1 MEEKD
6 SIKDLF
12 QEKLSQLE
20 TPVRPELWSAVSSSI
35 TSSTAVA
42 TTTGMSLLAKITIGI
57 TIAASVT
64 GTVIFLSKDEAKETP
79 KIEVQKANEQKESKL
94 NPTENKVENN
104 STFSK
109 VNNSN
114 PENRVSENTATATN
128 NQFESIID
136 NTIFESTSLVEGPIS
151 YAQIETKE
159 EVKAPKNNP
168 KVEIATSAQNQET
181 KQNVATEKL
190 PEESKLQFKL
200 PNIFTPNGDGNND
213 YLKLDVENVNEFVIV
228 ILDAKSNVVFKSEDA
243 DFKWDGTNLN
253 GDKLPAGNYI
263 YYVTAKDLEGKAVTK
278 YSALTI
284 KY

>member
-1 MEEKD
+1 M
-6 SIKDLF
+6 
-12 QEKLSQLE
+12 
-20 TPVRPELWSAVSSSI
+20 
-35 TSSTAVA
+35 
-42 TTTGMSLLAKITIGI
+42 
-57 TIAASVT
+57 
-64 GTVIFLSKDEAKETP
+64 
-79 KIEVQKANEQKESKL
+79 
-94 NPTENKVENN
+94 
-104 STFSK
+104 
-109 VNNSN
+109 
-114 PENRVSENTATATN
+114 
-128 NQFESIID
+128 
-136 NTIFESTSLVEGPIS
+136 EGPIS

-168 KVEIATSAQNQET
+168 KVETSTSAQNQEP

-213 YLKLDVENVNEFVIV
+213 FLKLDIANVTEFVIV

-253 GDKLPAGNYI
+253 GDKLPIGNYI

-278 YSALTI
+278 YSSLTI

>member
-35 TSSTAVA
+35 ASSSAVA

-57 TIAASVT
+57 TVAASVT
-64 GTVIFLSKDEAKETP
+64 GTVIFLSKNEAKETP
-79 KIEVQKANEQKESKL
+79 KIEVQKANKQKESKL
-94 NPTENKVENN
+94 NPTENKVEKN
-104 STFSK
+104 STVSK
-109 VNNSN
+109 VNNSD
-114 PENRVSENTATATN
+114 PVNRVSENTTATYN
-128 NQFESIID
+128 ISESIID
-136 NTIFESTSLVEGPIS
+136 NSSSNSTSLVEGPIS

-168 KVEIATSAQNQET
+168 KVETSTSAQIQEP

-213 YLKLDVENVNEFVIV
+213 FLKLDIANVTEFVIV
-228 ILDAKSNVVFKSEDA
+228 ILDAKSDIVFKSEDA
-243 DFKWDGTNLN
+243 DFKWDGTNLK
-253 GDKLPAGNYI
+253 GDKLPIGNYI
-263 YYVTAKDLEGKAVTK
+263 YYVTAKDLEGKAITK
-278 YSALTI
+278 YSSLTI

>member
-35 TSSTAVA
+35 ASSSAVA

-57 TIAASVT
+57 TVAASVT
-64 GTVIFLSKDEAKETP
+64 GTVIFLSKNEAKETP
-79 KIEVQKANEQKESKL
+79 KIEVQKANKQKESKL

-104 STFSK
+104 STVSK
-109 VNNSN
+109 VNNSD
-114 PENRVSENTATATN
+114 PVNRVSENTTATYN
-128 NQFESIID
+128 ITESIID
-136 NTIFESTSLVEGPIS
+136 NSSSNSTSLVEGPIS

-168 KVEIATSAQNQET
+168 KVETSTSAQIQEP
-181 KQNVATEKL
+181 KKNVATEKL

-213 YLKLDVENVNEFVIV
+213 FLKLDIANVTEFVIV
-228 ILDAKSNVVFKSEDA
+228 ILDAKSDIVFKSEDA
-243 DFKWDGTNLN
+243 DFKWDGTNLK
-253 GDKLPAGNYI
+253 GDKLPIGNYI
-263 YYVTAKDLEGKAVTK
+263 YYVTAKDLEGKAITK
-278 YSALTI
+278 YSSLTI

>member
-35 TSSTAVA
+35 ASSSAVA
-42 TTTGMSLLAKITIGI
+42 TSTGMSLLAKITIGI

-64 GTVIFLSKDEAKETP
+64 GTVIFLSRDEAKETP
-79 KIEVQKANEQKESKL
+79 KIEVQKANKQKESKL

-104 STFSK
+104 STVSK
-109 VNNSN
+109 VNNSD
-114 PENRVSENTATATN
+114 PVNRVSENTATATN
-128 NQFESIID
+128 NIFESIID
-136 NTIFESTSLVEGPIS
+136 NSSSNNTSLVEGPIS
-151 YAQIETKE
+151 SAQIETKE

-168 KVEIATSAQNQET
+168 KVETFTSAQNQET
-181 KQNVATEKL
+181 KQNVATENL
-190 PEESKLQFKL
+190 PEESKLQFTL

-213 YLKLDVENVNEFVIV
+213 YLKLEIENVTEFVIV

-243 DFKWDGTNLN
+243 DFKWDGTNIN

-263 YYVTAKDLEGKAVTK
+263 YYVTANDSGGKPLTK

>member
-20 TPVRPELWSAVSSSI
+20 TPVRPELWSTVSSSI
-35 TSSTAVA
+35 ASSSAVA
-42 TTTGMSLLAKITIGI
+42 TTAGMSLLAKISIGI

-64 GTVIFLSKDEAKETP
+64 GTIIFLSKEEAKETP
-79 KIEVQKANEQKESKL
+79 KIEVQKANKQKVSKS

-104 STFSK
+104 STVSK

-114 PENRVSENTATATN
+114 PTNRVSENTVIETTS
-128 NQFESIID
+128 QFESIID
-136 NTIFESTSLVEGPIS
+136 NTTFESSALVERPIS

-159 EVKAPKNNP
+159 DLKAPKNNP
-168 KVEIATSAQNQET
+168 KVETSTPAQNQES
-181 KQNVATEKL
+181 KQNVETEKL
-190 PEESKLQFKL
+190 PEESKLQFQL

-213 YLKLDVENVNEFVIV
+213 YLKLNIENVKEFVIV
-228 ILDAKSNVVFKSEDA
+228 ILDAKSNVVFKSEDP

-253 GDKLPAGNYI
+253 GDKLTAGNYI

-278 YSALTI
+278 YSTLTI

>member
-35 TSSTAVA
+35 GSTSTAA
-42 TTTGMSLLAKITIGI
+42 TATGISLLAKITIGI

-64 GTVIFLSKDEAKETP
+64 GTVIFLSKDEANETP
-79 KIEVQKANEQKESKL
+79 KIEVQKANKQKESKS

-104 STFSK
+104 STVSK

-114 PENRVSENTATATN
+114 PVNRVSENTATATN

-136 NTIFESTSLVEGPIS
+136 NTIFESTALVERPIS

-159 EVKAPKNNP
+159 ELKAPKNNP
-168 KVEIATSAQNQET
+168 KFETSTSAQNQET

-213 YLKLDVENVNEFVIV
+213 YLKLDIANVTEFVIV

-253 GDKLPAGNYI
+253 GDKLPTGNYI
-263 YYVTAKDLEGKAVTK
+263 YYVTANDSYGKPLTK

>member
-1 MEEKD
+1 
-6 SIKDLF
+6 
-12 QEKLSQLE
+12 LE

-35 TSSTAVA
+35 ASSSAVA
-42 TTTGMSLLAKITIGI
+42 TSTGMSLLAKITIGI

-64 GTVIFLSKDEAKETP
+64 GTVIFLSKDETKETP
-79 KIEVQKANEQKESKL
+79 KIEVQKANKQQESKS

-104 STFSK
+104 STVSTF
-109 VNNSN
+109 NNSN
-114 PENRVSENTATATN
+114 PVNRDSENTTTATN
-128 NQFESIID
+128 NIFESIID
-136 NTIFESTSLVEGPIS
+136 NSTSNNTNLVEGPIS

-159 EVKAPKNNP
+159 EVKSPKNNP
-168 KVEIATSAQNQET
+168 KVETSTSAQIQEP
-181 KQNVATEKL
+181 KQYVASEKL
-190 PEESKLQFKL
+190 PEESKLQFIL

-213 YLKLDVENVNEFVIV
+213 YLKLDITNVTEFVIV

-243 DFKWDGTNLN
+243 DFKWDGTNLS

-278 YSALTI
+278 YNSLTI

>member
-35 TSSTAVA
+35 ASSSAVA

-57 TIAASVT
+57 TVAASVT
-64 GTVIFLSKDEAKETP
+64 GTVIFLSKNEAKETP
-79 KIEVQKANEQKESKL
+79 KIEVQKANKQNESKL
-94 NPTENKVENN
+94 NLTENKVENN
-104 STFSK
+104 STVSK
-109 VNNSN
+109 VNNSD
-114 PENRVSENTATATN
+114 PVNRVSENTTATYN
-128 NQFESIID
+128 ITESIID
-136 NTIFESTSLVEGPIS
+136 NSSSNSTSLVEGPIS

-168 KVEIATSAQNQET
+168 KVETSTSAQIQEP

-213 YLKLDVENVNEFVIV
+213 FLKLDIANVTEFVIV
-228 ILDAKSNVVFKSEDA
+228 ILDAKSDIVFKSEDA
-243 DFKWDGTNLN
+243 DFKWDGTNLK
-253 GDKLPAGNYI
+253 GDKLPIGNYI
-263 YYVTAKDLEGKAVTK
+263 YYVTAKDLEGKAITK
-278 YSALTI
+278 YSSLTI

>member
-35 TSSTAVA
+35 ASTSAVA
-42 TTTGMSLLAKITIGI
+42 TSTGMSLLAKITIGI

>member
-35 TSSTAVA
+35 ASSSAVA
-42 TTTGMSLLAKITIGI
+42 TTAGMSLLAKISIGI

-64 GTVIFLSKDEAKETP
+64 GTIIFLSKEEAKETP
-79 KIEVQKANEQKESKL
+79 KIEVQKANKQKVSKS

-104 STFSK
+104 STVSK

-114 PENRVSENTATATN
+114 PINRVSENTVIGTIS
-128 NQFESIID
+128 QIESIID
-136 NTIFESTSLVEGPIS
+136 NTTFESTALVERPIS

-159 EVKAPKNNP
+159 DLKAPKNNP
-168 KVEIATSAQNQET
+168 KVEIATSAQNQES
-181 KQNVATEKL
+181 KQNVETEKL
-190 PEESKLQFKL
+190 PEESKLQFQL

>member
-35 TSSTAVA
+35 ASSSAVA

-64 GTVIFLSKDEAKETP
+64 GTVIFLSKEEAKETP
-79 KIEVQKANEQKESKL
+79 KIEVQKANKQKESKS

-104 STFSK
+104 STVSTN
-109 VNNSN
+109 NNSN
-114 PENRVSENTATATN
+114 PANRVSENTATATN
-128 NQFESIID
+128 NIFESIID
-136 NTIFESTSLVEGPIS
+136 NTIFESTALVERPIS

-168 KVEIATSAQNQET
+168 KVETSTSAQNQEP

-213 YLKLDVENVNEFVIV
+213 FLKLDIANVTEFVIV

-243 DFKWDGTNLN
+243 DFKWDGTNLH

-278 YSALTI
+278 YSSLTI

>member
-35 TSSTAVA
+35 ASSSAVA

-57 TIAASVT
+57 TVAASVT
-64 GTVIFLSKDEAKETP
+64 GTVIFLSKNEAKETP
-79 KIEVQKANEQKESKL
+79 KIEVQKANKQNESKL

-104 STFSK
+104 STVSK
-109 VNNSN
+109 VNNSD
-114 PENRVSENTATATN
+114 PVNRVSENTTAAYNIT
-128 NQFESIID
+128 ESIID
-136 NTIFESTSLVEGPIS
+136 NSSSNSTSLVEGPIS

-168 KVEIATSAQNQET
+168 KVETSTSAQIQEP

-213 YLKLDVENVNEFVIV
+213 FLKLDIANVTEFVIV
-228 ILDAKSNVVFKSEDA
+228 ILDAKSDIVFKSEDA
-243 DFKWDGTNLN
+243 DFKWDGTNLK
-253 GDKLPAGNYI
+253 GDKLPIGNYI
-263 YYVTAKDLEGKAVTK
+263 YYVTAKDLEGKAITK
-278 YSALTI
+278 YSSLTI

>member
-35 TSSTAVA
+35 ASSSAVA

-57 TIAASVT
+57 TVAASVT
-64 GTVIFLSKDEAKETP
+64 GTVIFLSKNEAKETP
-79 KIEVQKANEQKESKL
+79 KIEVQKANKQNESKL

-104 STFSK
+104 STVSK
-109 VNNSN
+109 VNNSD
-114 PENRVSENTATATN
+114 PVNRVSENTTATYN
-128 NQFESIID
+128 ITESIID
-136 NTIFESTSLVEGPIS
+136 NSSINSTSLVEGPIS

-168 KVEIATSAQNQET
+168 KVETSTSAQIQEP

-213 YLKLDVENVNEFVIV
+213 FLKLDIANVTEFVIV
-228 ILDAKSNVVFKSEDA
+228 ILDAKSDIVFKSEDA
-243 DFKWDGTNLN
+243 DFKWDGTNFN

-263 YYVTAKDLEGKAVTK
+263 YYVTAKDLEGKAITK
-278 YSALTI
+278 YSSLTI

>member
-35 TSSTAVA
+35 ATTSTVA
-42 TTTGMSLLAKITIGI
+42 TASEMSLLAKITIGI

-79 KIEVQKANEQKESKL
+79 KIEVQNANKQKESKS

-104 STFSK
+104 SNASK
-109 VNNSN
+109 IDNSNQINIISENNSA
-114 PENRVSENTATATN
+114 ENIH
-128 NQFESIID
+128 QFESIND
-136 NTIFESTSLVEGPIS
+136 NTISTNRNLVEGPIS
-151 YAQIETKE
+151 YTQIETKE
-159 EVKAPKNNP
+159 EVKATKNNP
-168 KVEIATSAQNQET
+168 KVETSTSAQNQET
-181 KQNVATEKL
+181 KQNIATEKL
-190 PEESKLQFKL
+190 PEESKLQFTL

-213 YLKLDVENVNEFVIV
+213 FLKLDIANVTEFVIV

-253 GDKLPAGNYI
+253 GDKLPTGNYI

-278 YSALTI
+278 YSSLTI

>member
-35 TSSTAVA
+35 ASSSAVA

-57 TIAASVT
+57 TVAASVT
-64 GTVIFLSKDEAKETP
+64 GTVIFLSKNEAKETP
-79 KIEVQKANEQKESKL
+79 KIEVQKANKQKESKL

-104 STFSK
+104 STVSK
-109 VNNSN
+109 VNNSD
-114 PENRVSENTATATN
+114 PVNRVSENTTATYN
-128 NQFESIID
+128 LSESIID
-136 NTIFESTSLVEGPIS
+136 NSSSNSTSLVEGPIS

-168 KVEIATSAQNQET
+168 KVETSTSAQIQEP
-181 KQNVATEKL
+181 KQNIATEKL

-213 YLKLDVENVNEFVIV
+213 FLKLDIANVTEFVIV
-228 ILDAKSNVVFKSEDA
+228 ILDAKSDIVFKSEDA
-243 DFKWDGTNLN
+243 DFKWDGTNLK
-253 GDKLPAGNYI
+253 GDKLPIGNYI
-263 YYVTAKDLEGKAVTK
+263 YYVTAKDLEGKAITK
-278 YSALTI
+278 YSSLTI

>member
-35 TSSTAVA
+35 ASSSAVA

-57 TIAASVT
+57 TVAASVT
-64 GTVIFLSKDEAKETP
+64 GTVIFLSKNEAKETP
-79 KIEVQKANEQKESKL
+79 KIEVQKANKQNESKL

-104 STFSK
+104 STVSK
-109 VNNSN
+109 VNNSD
-114 PENRVSENTATATN
+114 PVNRASENTSATYNIT
-128 NQFESIID
+128 ESIID
-136 NTIFESTSLVEGPIS
+136 NSSSNSTSLVEGPIS

-168 KVEIATSAQNQET
+168 KVETSTSAQIQEP

-213 YLKLDVENVNEFVIV
+213 FLKLDIANVTEFVIV
-228 ILDAKSNVVFKSEDA
+228 ILDAKSDIVFKSEDA
-243 DFKWDGTNLN
+243 DFKWDGTNLK
-253 GDKLPAGNYI
+253 GDKLPIGNYI
-263 YYVTAKDLEGKAVTK
+263 YYVTAKDLEGKAITK
-278 YSALTI
+278 YSSLTI

>member
-35 TSSTAVA
+35 ASSSAVA
-42 TTTGMSLLAKITIGI
+42 TSTGMSLLAKITIGI

-79 KIEVQKANEQKESKL
+79 KIEVQKANKQQESKS

-104 STFSK
+104 STVSTF
-109 VNNSN
+109 NNSN
-114 PENRVSENTATATN
+114 PVNRDSENTTTATN
-128 NQFESIID
+128 NIFESIID
-136 NTIFESTSLVEGPIS
+136 NSTSNNTSLMEGPIS

-159 EVKAPKNNP
+159 EVKSPKNNP
-168 KVEIATSAQNQET
+168 KVETSTSAQIQEP
-181 KQNVATEKL
+181 KQYVASEKL
-190 PEESKLQFKL
+190 PEESKLQFIL

-213 YLKLDVENVNEFVIV
+213 YLKLDITNVTEFVIV
-228 ILDAKSNVVFKSEDA
+228 ILDAKSNVVFKSEDI

-253 GDKLPAGNYI
+253 GDKLPIGNYI

-278 YSALTI
+278 YSSLTI

>member
-20 TPVRPELWSAVSSSI
+20 TPVRPDLWSAVSSSI
-35 TSSTAVA
+35 ASTSAVA
-42 TTTGMSLLAKITIGI
+42 TTGMSLLAKITIGI

-64 GTVIFLSKDEAKETP
+64 GTVIFLSNEEAKETP
-79 KIEVQKANEQKESKL
+79 KKEVQKANEQKESKS
-94 NPTENKVENN
+94 NTTDNKVENN
-104 STFSK
+104 STVSK
-109 VNNSN
+109 FNNSS
-114 PENRVSENTATATN
+114 PVNRVSENTTTATDN
-128 NQFESIID
+128 IFESIID
-136 NTIFESTSLVEGPIS
+136 NTISENSSLVEGPVS

-159 EVKAPKNNP
+159 EVKASKNNP
-168 KVEIATSAQNQET
+168 KIETSTPAQNQEP
-181 KQNVATEKL
+181 KQNVSLDKL

-213 YLKLDVENVNEFVIV
+213 YLKLDIDNVTEFVIV
-228 ILDAKSNVVFKSEDA
+228 VLDAKSNVVFKSEEV

-284 KY
+284 KF

>member
-35 TSSTAVA
+35 ASSSAVA
-42 TTTGMSLLAKITIGI
+42 TTAGMSLLAKISIGI

-64 GTVIFLSKDEAKETP
+64 GTIIFLSKEEAKETP
-79 KIEVQKANEQKESKL
+79 KIEVQKANKQKVSKS

-104 STFSK
+104 STVSK

-114 PENRVSENTATATN
+114 PINRVSENTVIGTIS
-128 NQFESIID
+128 QIESIID
-136 NTIFESTSLVEGPIS
+136 NTTFESTALVERPIS

-159 EVKAPKNNP
+159 DLKAPKNNP
-168 KVEIATSAQNQET
+168 KVEIATSAQNQES
-181 KQNVATEKL
+181 KQNVETEKL

-228 ILDAKSNVVFKSEDA
+228 ILDSKSNVVFKSEDA

>member
-35 TSSTAVA
+35 ASSSAVA
-42 TTTGMSLLAKITIGI
+42 TSTGMSLLAKITIGI

-64 GTVIFLSKDEAKETP
+64 GTVIFLSRDEVKETP
-79 KIEVQKANEQKESKL
+79 KIEKQKANEQKESKS
-94 NPTENKVENN
+94 NSTENKAENN
-104 STFSK
+104 STASK
-109 VNNSN
+109 LDNSTQINTISENNSA
-114 PENRVSENTATATN
+114 ENIH
-128 NQFESIID
+128 QFESIID
-136 NTIFESTSLVEGPIS
+136 NTISTNSNLVEGPIS

-168 KVEIATSAQNQET
+168 KVETSTSAQNQEP

-213 YLKLDVENVNEFVIV
+213 YLKLDIENVTEFVIV

-243 DFKWDGTNLN
+243 DFKWDGTNIN

-263 YYVTAKDLEGKAVTK
+263 YYVTANDSDGKPLTK

>member
-35 TSSTAVA
+35 ASSSAVA

-57 TIAASVT
+57 TVAASVT
-64 GTVIFLSKDEAKETP
+64 GTVIFLSKNEAKETP
-79 KIEVQKANEQKESKL
+79 KIEVQKANKQKESKL

-104 STFSK
+104 STVSK
-109 VNNSN
+109 VNNSD
-114 PENRVSENTATATN
+114 PVNRVSENTTATYN
-128 NQFESIID
+128 ITESIID
-136 NTIFESTSLVEGPIS
+136 NSSSNSTSLVEGPIS

-168 KVEIATSAQNQET
+168 KVETSTSAQIQEP

-213 YLKLDVENVNEFVIV
+213 YLKLDIVNVTEFVIV

-253 GDKLPAGNYI
+253 GDKLPIGNYI

-278 YSALTI
+278 YSSLTI

>member
-35 TSSTAVA
+35 ASSSAVA

-57 TIAASVT
+57 TVAASVT
-64 GTVIFLSKDEAKETP
+64 GTVIFLSKNEAKETP
-79 KIEVQKANEQKESKL
+79 KIEVQKANKQKESKL

-104 STFSK
+104 STVSK
-109 VNNSN
+109 VNNSD
-114 PENRVSENTATATN
+114 PVNRVSENTTATYN
-128 NQFESIID
+128 ISESIID
-136 NTIFESTSLVEGPIS
+136 NSSSNSTSLVEGPIS

-168 KVEIATSAQNQET
+168 KVETSTSAQIQEP

-213 YLKLDVENVNEFVIV
+213 FLKLDIANVTEFVIV
-228 ILDAKSNVVFKSEDA
+228 ILDAKSDIVFKSEDA
-243 DFKWDGTNLN
+243 DFKWDGTNLK
-253 GDKLPAGNYI
+253 GDKLPIGNYI
-263 YYVTAKDLEGKAVTK
+263 YYVTAKDLEGKAITK
-278 YSALTI
+278 YSSLTI

>member
-35 TSSTAVA
+35 ASSSAVA

-64 GTVIFLSKDEAKETP
+64 GTVIFLSKDEVKETP
-79 KIEVQKANEQKESKL
+79 KIEVQKANKQKESKS

-104 STFSK
+104 STISTF
-109 VNNSN
+109 NNSN
-114 PENRVSENTATATN
+114 LVNRVSENTATATN

-136 NTIFESTSLVEGPIS
+136 NTIFESTALVERPIS

-168 KVEIATSAQNQET
+168 KVETSTSAQIQEP
-181 KQNVATEKL
+181 KQNVATENL
-190 PEESKLQFKL
+190 PEESKLQFTL

-213 YLKLDVENVNEFVIV
+213 NLKLEIENVTEFVIV

-243 DFKWDGTNLN
+243 DFKWDGTNLS

-278 YSALTI
+278 YSSLTI

>member
-20 TPVRPELWSAVSSSI
+20 TPVRPDLWSAVSSSI
-35 TSSTAVA
+35 ASTSTVA
-42 TTTGMSLLAKITIGI
+42 TTGMSLLAKITIGI

-64 GTVIFLSKDEAKETP
+64 GTVIFLSNEEAKETP
-79 KIEVQKANEQKESKL
+79 KKEVQKANEQKESKS
-94 NPTENKVENN
+94 NTTDNKVENN
-104 STFSK
+104 STVSK
-109 VNNSN
+109 FNNSS
-114 PENRVSENTATATN
+114 PVNRVSENTTTATDN
-128 NQFESIID
+128 IFESIID
-136 NTIFESTSLVEGPIS
+136 NTISENSSLVEGPVS

-159 EVKAPKNNP
+159 EVKASKNNP
-168 KVEIATSAQNQET
+168 KIETSTPAQNQEP
-181 KQNVATEKL
+181 KQNVSLDKL

-213 YLKLDVENVNEFVIV
+213 YLKLDIDNVTEFVIV
-228 ILDAKSNVVFKSEDA
+228 VLDAKSNVVFKSEEV

-284 KY
+284 KF

>member
-35 TSSTAVA
+35 ASNSTVA
-42 TTTGMSLLAKITIGI
+42 TTTGISLLAKITIGI

-79 KIEVQKANEQKESKL
+79 KIEVQNANKQKESKS

-104 STFSK
+104 SNASK
-109 VNNSN
+109 IDNSNQINIISENNSA
-114 PENRVSENTATATN
+114 ENIH
-128 NQFESIID
+128 QFESIND
-136 NTIFESTSLVEGPIS
+136 NTISTNRNLIEGPIS
-151 YAQIETKE
+151 YTQIETKE
-159 EVKAPKNNP
+159 EVKATKNNP
-168 KVEIATSAQNQET
+168 KVETSTSAQIQEP

-190 PEESKLQFKL
+190 PEESKLQFTL

-213 YLKLDVENVNEFVIV
+213 FLKLDIANVTEFVIV

-263 YYVTAKDLEGKAVTK
+263 YYVTAKDSEGKAVTK
-278 YSALTI
+278 YSSLTI

>member
-35 TSSTAVA
+35 ASSSAVA
-42 TTTGMSLLAKITIGI
+42 TSTGMSLLAKITIGI
-57 TIAASVT
+57 TIAASVN
-64 GTVIFLSKDEAKETP
+64 GTVIFLSKDETKETP
-79 KIEVQKANEQKESKL
+79 KIEVQKANKQQESKS

-104 STFSK
+104 STVSTF
-109 VNNSN
+109 NNSN
-114 PENRVSENTATATN
+114 PVSRDSENTTTATN
-128 NQFESIID
+128 NIFESIID
-136 NTIFESTSLVEGPIS
+136 NSTSNNMSLMEGPIS

-159 EVKAPKNNP
+159 EVKSPKNNP
-168 KVEIATSAQNQET
+168 KVETSTSAQIQEP
-181 KQNVATEKL
+181 KQYVASEKL
-190 PEESKLQFKL
+190 PEESKLQFIL

-213 YLKLDVENVNEFVIV
+213 YLKLDITNVTEFVIV
-228 ILDAKSNVVFKSEDA
+228 ILDAKSNVVFKSEDI

-253 GDKLPAGNYI
+253 GDKLPIGNYI

-278 YSALTI
+278 YSSLTI

>member
-6 SIKDLF
+6 NIKDLF

-20 TPVRPELWSAVSSSI
+20 TPVPPELWSAVSSSI
-35 TSSTAVA
+35 SSSSAVA
-42 TTTGMSLLAKITIGI
+42 TSTGMSLLAKITIGI
-57 TIAASVT
+57 TIAASVS
-64 GTVIFLSKDEAKETP
+64 GAVIFLSKDEAKETP
-79 KIEVQKANEQKESKL
+79 KIEVQNANKQKESKL

-104 STFSK
+104 STVSTF
-109 VNNSN
+109 NNSN
-114 PENRVSENTATATN
+114 PVNHVSENTATATN
-128 NQFESIID
+128 NIFESIID
-136 NTIFESTSLVEGPIS
+136 NSSSNNTSLVEGPIS
-151 YAQIETKE
+151 SAQIETKE

-168 KVEIATSAQNQET
+168 KVETSISAQNQET
-181 KQNVATEKL
+181 KQNTATEKL
-190 PEESKLQFKL
+190 PEESKLQFTL

-213 YLKLDVENVNEFVIV
+213 YLKLEIENVTEFVIV

-263 YYVTAKDLEGKAVTK
+263 YYVTAKDLEGKAITK
-278 YSALTI
+278 YSSLTI

>member
-35 TSSTAVA
+35 ASSSAVA
-42 TTTGMSLLAKITIGI
+42 TSTGMSLLAKITIGI

-64 GTVIFLSKDEAKETP
+64 GTVIFLSKDETKETP
-79 KIEVQKANEQKESKL
+79 KIEVQKANKQQESKS

-104 STFSK
+104 STVSTF
-109 VNNSN
+109 NNSN
-114 PENRVSENTATATN
+114 PVNRDSENTTTATN
-128 NQFESIID
+128 NIFESIID
-136 NTIFESTSLVEGPIS
+136 NSTSNNTSLMEGPIS

-159 EVKAPKNNP
+159 EVKSPKNNP
-168 KVEIATSAQNQET
+168 KVETSTSAQIQEP
-181 KQNVATEKL
+181 KQYVASEKL
-190 PEESKLQFKL
+190 PEESKLQFIL

-213 YLKLDVENVNEFVIV
+213 YLKLDITNVTEFVIV
-228 ILDAKSNVVFKSEDA
+228 ILDAKSNVVFKSEDI

-253 GDKLPAGNYI
+253 GDKLPIGNYI

-278 YSALTI
+278 YSSLTI

>member
-35 TSSTAVA
+35 ASSSAVA
-42 TTTGMSLLAKITIGI
+42 TTAGMSLLAKISIGI

-64 GTVIFLSKDEAKETP
+64 GTIIFLSKEEAKETP

-94 NPTENKVENN
+94 NPTKNKVENN

-109 VNNSN
+109 VNNSKLI
-114 PENRVSENTATATN
+114 NRVSENTAIETIS
-128 NQFESIID
+128 QFESPID
-136 NTIFESTSLVEGPIS
+136 NTVFESTSLVEGPIS
-151 YAQIETKE
+151 YAQLETKE

-168 KVEIATSAQNQET
+168 KVEIATLAQNQET

>member
-1 MEEKD
+1 M
-6 SIKDLF
+6 F

-35 TSSTAVA
+35 ASSSAVA
-42 TTTGMSLLAKITIGI
+42 TSTGMSLLAKITIGI

-64 GTVIFLSKDEAKETP
+64 GTVIFLSRDEVKETP
-79 KIEVQKANEQKESKL
+79 KIEKQKANEQKESKS
-94 NPTENKVENN
+94 NSTENKAENN
-104 STFSK
+104 STASK
-109 VNNSN
+109 VNNSD
-114 PENRVSENTATATN
+114 PVNRVSENTATATN
-128 NQFESIID
+128 NIFESIID
-136 NTIFESTSLVEGPIS
+136 NSSSNNTSLVEGPIS
-151 YAQIETKE
+151 SAQIETKE

-168 KVEIATSAQNQET
+168 KVETFTSAQNQET
-181 KQNVATEKL
+181 KQNVATENL
-190 PEESKLQFKL
+190 PEESKLQFTL

-213 YLKLDVENVNEFVIV
+213 YLKLEIENVTEFVIV

-243 DFKWDGTNLN
+243 DFKWDGTNLS

-263 YYVTAKDLEGKAVTK
+263 YYVTAKDSGGKPLTK

>member
-35 TSSTAVA
+35 ATTSTVA
-42 TTTGMSLLAKITIGI
+42 TASEMSLLAKITIGI

-79 KIEVQKANEQKESKL
+79 KIEVQNANKQKESKS

-104 STFSK
+104 STISTF
-109 VNNSN
+109 NNSN
-114 PENRVSENTATATN
+114 LVNRVSENTATATN

-136 NTIFESTSLVEGPIS
+136 NTIFESTALVERPIS

-159 EVKAPKNNP
+159 ELKAPKNNP
-168 KVEIATSAQNQET
+168 KFETSTSAQNQET

-213 YLKLDVENVNEFVIV
+213 YLKLDIANVTEFVIV

-243 DFKWDGTNLN
+243 DFKWDGTNFN

-263 YYVTAKDLEGKAVTK
+263 YYVTANDSYGKPLTK

>member
-1 MEEKD
+1 M
-6 SIKDLF
+6 
-12 QEKLSQLE
+12 
-20 TPVRPELWSAVSSSI
+20 
-35 TSSTAVA
+35 
-42 TTTGMSLLAKITIGI
+42 
-57 TIAASVT
+57 
-64 GTVIFLSKDEAKETP
+64 
-79 KIEVQKANEQKESKL
+79 
-94 NPTENKVENN
+94 
-104 STFSK
+104 
-109 VNNSN
+109 
-114 PENRVSENTATATN
+114 
-128 NQFESIID
+128 
-136 NTIFESTSLVEGPIS
+136 EGPIS

-168 KVEIATSAQNQET
+168 KVETSTSAQNQEP

-213 YLKLDVENVNEFVIV
+213 YLKLDIENVTEFVIV

-243 DFKWDGTNLN
+243 DFKWDGTNIN

-263 YYVTAKDLEGKAVTK
+263 YYVTANDSGGKPLTK

>member
-35 TSSTAVA
+35 ASSSAVA

-57 TIAASVT
+57 TVAASVT
-64 GTVIFLSKDEAKETP
+64 GTVIFLSKNEAKETP
-79 KIEVQKANEQKESKL
+79 KIEVQKANKQKESKL

-104 STFSK
+104 STVSK
-109 VNNSN
+109 VNNSD
-114 PENRVSENTATATN
+114 PVNRVSENTTATYN
-128 NQFESIID
+128 ISESIID
-136 NTIFESTSLVEGPIS
+136 NSSSNSTSLVEGPIS

-168 KVEIATSAQNQET
+168 KVETSTSAQIQEP

-213 YLKLDVENVNEFVIV
+213 YLKLEIENVTEFVIV

-263 YYVTAKDLEGKAVTK
+263 YYVTAKDLEGKAITK
-278 YSALTI
+278 YSSLTI

>member
-35 TSSTAVA
+35 ASSSAVA
-42 TTTGMSLLAKITIGI
+42 TSTGMSLLAKITIGI

-64 GTVIFLSKDEAKETP
+64 GTVIFLSKDETKETP
-79 KIEVQKANEQKESKL
+79 KIEVQKANKQQESKS

-104 STFSK
+104 STVSTF
-109 VNNSN
+109 NNSN
-114 PENRVSENTATATN
+114 PVNRDSENTTTATN
-128 NQFESIID
+128 NIFESIID
-136 NTIFESTSLVEGPIS
+136 NSTSNNTNLVEGPIS

-168 KVEIATSAQNQET
+168 KVETSTSAQNQEP
-181 KQNVATEKL
+181 KQNIATEKL

-213 YLKLDVENVNEFVIV
+213 YLKLDITNVTEFVIV
-228 ILDAKSNVVFKSEDA
+228 ILDAKSNVVFKSEDI

-253 GDKLPAGNYI
+253 GDKLPTGNYI

-278 YSALTI
+278 YSSLTI

>member
-35 TSSTAVA
+35 ASSSAVA
-42 TTTGMSLLAKITIGI
+42 TSTGMSLLTKITIGI
-57 TIAASVT
+57 TIAASIT

-79 KIEVQKANEQKESKL
+79 KIEVQKANKQKESKS

-104 STFSK
+104 STVSTN
-109 VNNSN
+109 NNSN
-114 PENRVSENTATATN
+114 PVNRVSENTTTATN
-128 NQFESIID
+128 NIFESVID
-136 NTIFESTSLVEGPIS
+136 NTTSNNSSLVEGPIS

-159 EVKAPKNNP
+159 EVKVPKNNP
-168 KVEIATSAQNQET
+168 KVETSTSAQNQET

-213 YLKLDVENVNEFVIV
+213 FLKLDIANVTEFVIV

-278 YSALTI
+278 YSSLTI

>member
-35 TSSTAVA
+35 ASTSAAATSS
-42 TTTGMSLLAKITIGI
+42 GLSLLAKLTIGF

-64 GTVIFLSKDEAKETP
+64 GTVIFLSKEEVKETP
-79 KIEVQKANEQKESKL
+79 KIEIQKANKQKEAKTTENKLENNTAVSKL
-94 NPTENKVENN
+94 N
-104 STFSK
+104 
-109 VNNSN
+109 NSN
-114 PENRVSENTATATN
+114 TEKRVSENNAVETT
-128 NQFESIID
+128 NQFESILE
-136 NTIFESTSLVEGPIS
+136 NSNSVNMQLVEGPIS
-151 YAQIETKE
+151 YSQIETRE
-159 EVKAPKNNP
+159 EIKAPKNNP
-168 KVEIATSAQNQET
+168 KIESTAKTHNQES

-213 YLKLDVENVNEFVIV
+213 VLKLSVENVTEFVIV
-228 ILDAKSNVVFKSEDA
+228 VLDSKSNVVFKSEDVN
-243 DFKWDGTNLN
+243 FNWDGTNLN

>member
-35 TSSTAVA
+35 ASSSAVA
-42 TTTGMSLLAKITIGI
+42 TSTGMSLLAKITIGI
-57 TIAASVT
+57 TVAASVT
-64 GTVIFLSKDEAKETP
+64 GTVIFLSKDEVKETP
-79 KIEVQKANEQKESKL
+79 KIEVQKANKQKESKS

-104 STFSK
+104 STVSTN
-109 VNNSN
+109 NNSN
-114 PENRVSENTATATN
+114 PVNRVSENTTTATN
-128 NQFESIID
+128 NIFESIID
-136 NTIFESTSLVEGPIS
+136 NTTSNNTSLVEGPIS

-168 KVEIATSAQNQET
+168 KVETSTSAQIQEP

-200 PNIFTPNGDGNND
+200 PNIFTPNSDGNND
-213 YLKLDVENVNEFVIV
+213 FLKLDIANVTEFVIV
-228 ILDAKSNVVFKSEDA
+228 ILDAKSDIVFKSEDA
-243 DFKWDGTNLN
+243 DFKWDGTNLK
-253 GDKLPAGNYI
+253 GDKLPIGNYI
-263 YYVTAKDLEGKAVTK
+263 YYVTAKDLEGKAITK
-278 YSALTI
+278 YSSLTI

>member
-20 TPVRPELWSAVSSSI
+20 TPVRPDLWSAVSSSI
-35 TSSTAVA
+35 ASTSTVA
-42 TTTGMSLLAKITIGI
+42 TTGMSLLAKITIGI

-64 GTVIFLSKDEAKETP
+64 GTVIFLSKEEAKETP
-79 KIEVQKANEQKESKL
+79 KNEVQKANEQKESKS
-94 NPTENKVENN
+94 NPTEDKVENN
-104 STFSK
+104 SSVSK
-109 VNNSN
+109 FNNSS
-114 PENRVSENTATATN
+114 PVNRVSENTTTATDN
-128 NQFESIID
+128 IFESIIE
-136 NTIFESTSLVEGPIS
+136 NTISENSSLVEGPVS

-159 EVKAPKNNP
+159 EVKASKNNP
-168 KVEIATSAQNQET
+168 KIETSTPAQNQEP
-181 KQNVATEKL
+181 KQNVAVEKL

-213 YLKLDVENVNEFVIV
+213 YLKLDIDNVTEFVIV
-228 ILDAKSNVVFKSEDA
+228 VLDAKSNVVFKSEEV

-284 KY
+284 KF